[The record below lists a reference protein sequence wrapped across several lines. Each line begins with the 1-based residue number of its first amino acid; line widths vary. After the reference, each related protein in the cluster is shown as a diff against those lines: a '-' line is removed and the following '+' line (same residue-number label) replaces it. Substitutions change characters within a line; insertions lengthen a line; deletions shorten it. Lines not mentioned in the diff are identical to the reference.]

1 MHAQEPSCN
10 CPLVV
15 GSDVGIPKL
24 STSGISLPKIGGCIK
39 VKGQFAID
47 VSFPVGS
54 NQFDGVDF
62 QMDPGALLVV
72 VNIAGLPVSNVGI
85 VNSTLRGCTQMW
97 RGISMRSKPGSNSV
111 SRLDMTN
118 CVVRDAQYAVNPD
131 PGSIVF
137 LYQNNFDKNWTGLN
151 LVTFNGGGISLGL
164 GGNMF
169 QGTGPL
175 LPAFNQQSPLP
186 GSQAAY
192 GINMNLCTD
201 IRIGDNGSNFFKG
214 LKTGIYGQG
223 CLNTVI
229 RQCHFEGIFPPYLFL
244 DGSKGIELFSC
255 RDNQLNFNSFSYIE
269 RGIRVI
275 ASRGG
280 IQIESNGPF
289 IVTGN
294 AIEVNNFDIL
304 PNGYGD
310 PIDMRIEDNLN
321 VLSYVGTCIRATHIH
336 GAGRIS
342 LSGNVIQVG
351 SGYNGE
357 QPTYGIEFSNYNSG
371 NGNVSINLN
380 QIEMSAGNKKT
391 GAILTSNNPSKTL
404 VLRNSINSGTHGFT
418 GFGILAANTV
428 KCQMVE
434 NTVDGNTYPG
444 GYSIGEAFRVDMS
457 SSSIL
462 CCNQP
467 DETTFGVCYLG
478 PNSTNFANTTFKK
491 HANRLYLY
499 NAVTGIQTNTGND
512 WTFSDPGKQW
522 DALFEGNPQSVI
534 QSRFF
539 VESNLMPDG
548 YDKIEVV
555 GGTQMDRENW
565 FKFEGAA
572 PACFIDVN
580 IPPTPSIFCGFQGYP
595 LQEGIDPKDEWAAGG
610 SATTGMGAMLW
621 EAQRQLYDKLEREPA
636 LIGHSSAVSD
646 FKAQADNG
654 AVGAWYAFEQGLADL
669 YTFPSGMENAY
680 STLLGVC
687 RSKSGDLA
695 SIAEQLETTDP
706 STTGYATLMGQRNLL
721 LNEMDSLFS
730 LLFASDSLL
739 QEEFSSRAS
748 ALTAT
753 NPNLPGSEI
762 YQHNERALN
771 AVLLQ
776 VYMQKDWVFDNAQR
790 QVIDDVAAQCPL
802 SGGRAVYLARSLKSL
817 YSQPD
822 WSQDHCMNTE
832 ERSSDGQNPKV
843 AQLGVTLFPLP
854 ASDLLHVRSERPFG
868 ADSRLRVFDL
878 RGQTLRDLRLP
889 EGVGQ
894 ATVDLSGMP
903 EGIYLLDI
911 RSDSFGHSIQ
921 KFSVNR
927 R

>member
-1 MHAQEPSCN
+1 MHAQEPGCN

-15 GSDVGIPKL
+15 GSEVGIPKL

-72 VNIAGLPVSNVGI
+72 VNIAGQPVSNVGI

-118 CVVRDAQYAVNPD
+118 CVVKDAQYAVSPD

-137 LYQNNFDKNWTGLN
+137 LDQNNFDKNWTGLN
-151 LVTFNGGGISLGL
+151 LVKFNGGGISLGL
-164 GGNMF
+164 GGNTF

-175 LPAFNQQSPLP
+175 LPPYSQQLPAP
-186 GSQAAY
+186 GSQAAF
-192 GINMNLCTD
+192 GINMDRCTD

-223 CLNTVI
+223 CLNMVI

-244 DGSKGIELFSC
+244 DGSKGIELYSC

-321 VLSYVGTCIRATHIH
+321 VLSYGGTCIRATHIH
-336 GAGRIS
+336 GTGRIS
-342 LSGNVIQVG
+342 LSGNVMTVNGVDYDGQQV
-351 SGYNGE
+351 N
-357 QPTYGIEFSNYNSG
+357 YGIEFSNYNSG

-380 QIEMSAGNKKT
+380 QIELVASNKKT

-428 KCQMVE
+428 KCQMVD

-491 HANRLYLY
+491 HVNRLYLY

-522 DALFEGNPQSVI
+522 DALYEGNNFQIPA
-534 QSRFF
+534 SRFF
-539 VESNLMPDG
+539 VEPSLMPDG
-548 YDKIEVV
+548 YGKIEVV
-555 GGTQMDRENW
+555 GGTQMDKENW
-565 FKFEGAA
+565 FSFQGAD
-572 PACFIDVN
+572 PVCFIDIN
-580 IPPTPSIFCGFQGYP
+580 IPPTPSVFCGFQGYP
-595 LQEGIDPKDEWAAGG
+595 LQGGIDPKDEWAAGG
-610 SATTGMGAMLW
+610 SAATSMGAMLW
-621 EAQRQLYDKLEREPA
+621 EARRQLYGKLEREPA
-636 LIGHSSAVSD
+636 LIGYSSAVSD
-646 FKAQADNG
+646 FYAQADNG
-654 AVGAWYAFEQGLADL
+654 AVGAWYAFEQGLANL

-680 STLLGVC
+680 STLLGAC

-730 LLFASDSLL
+730 LLLASDSLL
-739 QEEFSSRAS
+739 QAEFSSRTG
-748 ALTAT
+748 ALTAA
-753 NPNLPGSEI
+753 NQNLPGSEI
-762 YQHNERALN
+762 YHDNERALN

-776 VYMQKDWVFDNAQR
+776 VYLQKDWVFDHAQR
-790 QVIDDVAAQCPL
+790 QVIDNVAAQCPL

-817 YSQPD
+817 YSQPY

-832 ERSSDGQNPKV
+832 ERSSDEQNPA
-843 AQLGVTLFPLP
+843 AQLGVTLFPSP
-854 ASDLLHVRSERPFG
+854 ASDLLHLRSGRPFG
-868 ADSRLRVFDL
+868 TGTRLRVFDL

-903 EGIYLLDI
+903 EGIYILEL
-911 RSDSFGHSIQ
+911 RSDSFERLVQ
-921 KFSVNR
+921 KFSLNR